1 MEIEV
6 DGRGRPGLC
15 CTIHTRHSTAQHSSC
30 CLLRRW
36 ELGQEEEEEE
46 EEDYIGVGWLE
57 RARKA
62 IPPLL
67 HLLA

>member
-1 MEIEV
+1 MAAAGQAFAV
-6 DGRGRPGLC
+6 QSTHG
-15 CTIHTRHSTAQHSSC
+15 TAQHSSC

-36 ELGQEEEEEE
+36 ELGQEEEE